1 MSLDPSLATL
11 LSLGCRVVRLARREK
26 RPLGAGWQQRST
38 DDPETVAAWLRSGS
52 NVGLLLGPAS
62 GVIDVES
69 DSPEGEALAQGL
81 GLDRLDGAGF
91 TPTWRSA
98 RGVHRLYR
106 WEPWMPAAA
115 TIDLGG
121 LEVRI
126 GGRAAQSVLPPSVHP
141 TGAAYR
147 WEIHPWLDAGEPCVA
162 EVPAALR
169 EQLELSCGLTPL
181 PGA

>member
-1 MSLDPSLATL
+1 MPATATHPELETL
-11 LSLGCRVVRLARREK
+11 LALGARLVRLARREK
-26 RPLGAGWQQRST
+26 RPLGAGWQHRST
-38 DDPETVAAWLRSGS
+38 DSIEEVEAWLSQGS

-69 DSPEGEALAQGL
+69 DTAEGEELARAY
-81 GLDRLDGAGF
+81 GLDRLDGAGL

-106 WEPWMPAAA
+106 WEPWMPATA

-126 GGRAAQSVLPPSVHP
+126 GGRSAQSVLPPSIHP
-141 TGAAYR
+141 SGAPYR
-147 WEIHPWLDAGEPCVA
+147 WEVRPWVEAGEVCVA
-162 EVPAALR
+162 ELPA
-169 EQLELSCGLTPL
+169 ELAAMIQGR
-181 PGA
+181 GR